1 MLSEASGI
9 CLVSWKIF
17 TSYTGGSGVWGRLL
31 YCTANEEGKFVE
43 ILTKP
48 LWWPF
53 KTETGNDA
61 AFQRAD
67 ISGRTRKAGSLCVIV
82 WWEPSTNG
90 YLINILESSH
100 LSAGFGSICIFSTLY
115 TCEIFFF
122 ILFSSCNSY
131 FFQDHYILLQPT
143 NWKPTDYTQVFF
155 FLHRQQLV
163 YTKVAPKV
171 IPHRSGCMVVW

>member
-115 TCEIFFF
+115 TCEIFFLF
-122 ILFSSCNSY
+122 CFPLVILISFKIITSCSSLRTGSLQIIHKFFFSYTASNSY
-131 FFQDHYILLQPT
+131 IQRLLR
-143 NWKPTDYTQVFF
+143 K
-155 FLHRQQLV
+155 
-163 YTKVAPKV
+163 
-171 IPHRSGCMVVW
+171 